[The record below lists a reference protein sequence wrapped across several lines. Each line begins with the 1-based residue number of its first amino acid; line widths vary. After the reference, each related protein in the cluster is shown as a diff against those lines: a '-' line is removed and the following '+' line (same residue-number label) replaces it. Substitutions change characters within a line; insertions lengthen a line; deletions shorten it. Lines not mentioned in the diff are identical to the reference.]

1 MKYHI
6 DNVDLSS
13 VTDADVKGVPPN
25 CCQQCCCGL
34 TQEHIYVKANG
45 GTETKVLKLQ
55 REEGATVSRK
65 ILNQVE
71 VMQRMERN

>member
-6 DNVDLSS
+6 DNVDLSN

-25 CCQQCCCGL
+25 CCQQCCCGH

-45 GTETKVLKLQ
+45 GAETKVLKLPK
-55 REEGATVSRK
+55 EEGAAVSRK

-71 VMQRMERN
+71 IMQRMERN